1 MDFETLV
8 AAVAQRLMAADRAVI
23 ALSGGVDSGLV
34 AAAVHAAHAAGGR
47 RDHHARPVAVTI
59 HSELSAGRDVERAA
73 EVARHIGINH
83 HVIDVR
89 MLDIDAVRRN
99 GPDRCYHCKD
109 AIFALLRRDWGAGCL
124 LVDGTNGDD
133 DPARP
138 GLRAAAEHGV
148 FHPLRQLGI
157 AKARV
162 RELAR
167 AAGLPNHDA
176 PSESCLATRLAPGTM
191 LTAGRLDTVRRME
204 GFWHERGV
212 NTLRARHDDM
222 VATVEYPG
230 QYAETM
236 EQNRDLF
243 CRMIKGIGLESCR
256 FEEWSQ

>member
-1 MDFETLV
+1 MNFDTLV
-8 AAVAQRLMAADRAVI
+8 SSLANRLCAADQAVI

-34 AAAVHAAHAAGGR
+34 AAAVHAACAR
-47 RDHHARPVAVTI
+47 CDHPVRSVAVTI
-59 HSELSAGRDVERAA
+59 HSELTAGRDVERAG

-83 HVIDVR
+83 HVIDAR
-89 MLDIDAVRRN
+89 MLDIDVVRRN

-124 LVDGTNGDD
+124 LMDGTNGDD

-138 GLRAAAEHGV
+138 GLRAAAEYGV
-148 FHPLRQLGI
+148 YHPLRQLGI

-191 LTAGRLDTVRRME
+191 LTAGRLDMVRRME

-212 NTLRARHDDM
+212 RTLRARHDDT
-222 VATVEYPG
+222 VATVKYHR
-230 QYAETM
+230 QYSETIKK
-236 EQNRDLF
+236 NRDLF
-243 CRMIKGIGLESCR
+243 SRMIKGIGLVSCR
-256 FEEWSQ
+256 FEEWKR